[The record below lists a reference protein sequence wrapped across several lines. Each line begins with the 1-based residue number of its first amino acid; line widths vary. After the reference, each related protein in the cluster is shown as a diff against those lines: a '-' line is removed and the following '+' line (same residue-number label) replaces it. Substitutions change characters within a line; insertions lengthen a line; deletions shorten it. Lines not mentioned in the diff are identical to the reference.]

1 MQQLL
6 WTKLAITKGLIQ
18 SVDDNDR
25 RSKRF
30 CSSAVLC
37 VSFMW
42 QVKNAND
49 QISSDRRSKRSLSNC
64 ILCLPYIL
72 SGGPTNPDYIQVTHA
87 QQQPGNEDCGLLLS
101 PAINESNKLT
111 AWTAS
116 VINLQGPVAR
126 SLVSANRWLR
136 GIKMYRFPW
145 YLTLVST
152 NHASSN
158 PGLVCNRGRTYMS
171 LHANQCLNC
180 IGHLHLGFFP

>member
-18 SVDDNDR
+18 SVDDNDW
-25 RSKRF
+25 RSKCF

-72 SGGPTNPDYIQVTHA
+72 SGGP
-87 QQQPGNEDCGLLLS
+87 
-101 PAINESNKLT
+101 NESWLHTSDTCTTTTWKWGLRAPFVTRNK
-111 AWTAS
+111 WKQQVNS
-116 VINLQGPVAR
+116 MNCICRKPGPVAR
-126 SLVSANRWLR
+126 SLFSANHWLR

-145 YLTLVST
+145 YLMLVST

-158 PGLVCNRGRTYMS
+158 PGNRGRTHMS
-171 LHANQCLNC
+171 LHVNQCLNW